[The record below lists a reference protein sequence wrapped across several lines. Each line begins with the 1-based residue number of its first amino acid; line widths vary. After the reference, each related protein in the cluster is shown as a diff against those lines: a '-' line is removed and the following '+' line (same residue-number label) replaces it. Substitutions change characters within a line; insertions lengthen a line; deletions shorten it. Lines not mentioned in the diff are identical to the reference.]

1 MQLATAG
8 HRGCKHTSASP
19 VPPSPPWGQPQGF
32 PWNFPG
38 KESLFLPFLPLFAFS
53 DLSCWQAGARCW
65 PRIPRSVGWQ
75 QHRGRALRSYAHL
88 APAREHQ
95 TPAKCLSSRRHGQV
109 YRVSREMGAGNLQLW
124 FYCSTRW
131 VISSW
136 EAQVFK
142 SLLLK
147 LLKLN
152 WQVWVVKQFIITSL
166 PEDLEKQLKEQIMQ
180 SAQDCHSWGL
190 SFLSCHPIFF
200 SLSPDI
206 HLFLD

>member
-1 MQLATAG
+1 MELSWQGKPLPTFPTFVCFFWPQLLAG
-8 HRGCKHTSASP
+8 
-19 VPPSPPWGQPQGF
+19 WGSLLAEDPQVSG
-32 PWNFPG
+32 
-38 KESLFLPFLPLFAFS
+38 LA
-53 DLSCWQAGARCW
+53 AA
-65 PRIPRSVGWQ
+65 PRPRS
-75 QHRGRALRSYAHL
+75 HAHL

-131 VISSW
+131 VISSR

-166 PEDLEKQLKEQIMQ
+166 PEDLEKQLKEQIVQ

-190 SFLSCHPIFF
+190 SFLSCHPILFP
-200 SLSPDI
+200 LSPDI
-206 HLFLD
+206 QLFSD